1 MLDTFAGATNKHC
14 QRCYQQATSHIMSMF
29 NTEMICMSCKDK
41 EKRHPDYPAAQA
53 AEREAERAR
62 KTYWKKRNLPTA
74 KQQENEGVVRI
85 VVATTGRL
93 DIDASSVTAAPMEP
107 IVTQ

>member
-53 AEREAERAR
+53 AEREAVQ
-62 KTYWKKRNLPTA
+62 KGNYNF
-74 KQQENEGVVRI
+74 EGI
-85 VVATTGRL
+85 GKPADL
-93 DIDASSVTAAPMEP
+93 
-107 IVTQ
+107 

>member
-1 MLDTFAGATNKHC
+1 MLDIFAGATNKHC

-53 AEREAERAR
+53 AEREAVQ
-62 KTYWKKRNLPTA
+62 KGNYNF
-74 KQQENEGVVRI
+74 EGI
-85 VVATTGRL
+85 GKPADL
-93 DIDASSVTAAPMEP
+93 
-107 IVTQ
+107 